1 MSKNIFIGGFNMKI
15 IGVTG
20 YLGSGKD
27 TVADYFKSQGY
38 EHISLS
44 DILRSDLKRA
54 GKEATRDNLQNLG
67 NELRQRLG
75 GNILAERAKAML
87 DPEKN
92 YVITSIGRADEIDAL
107 KGIKGFKLI
116 FVDALPKLRYERQI
130 KRGRLEDKTL
140 TLARFLK
147 DEEKER
153 KGGGAQFREFDNIKK
168 KADYLLTNN
177 STKEALFQK
186 TEKIYKEVNKRPNWD
201 EYFFGIMNAVATRA
215 TCDRGKCAA
224 IVVRDNVL
232 LATGYVGAPRGLP
245 SCDEVGHL
253 MEKTLHDDG
262 VERMHCVR
270 TIHAEQNAIL
280 QAANNGVALKG
291 AKIYVKMAPCPVC
304 ANMLINA
311 GIKEVVCMKGYQFG
325 QRGLELFKQA
335 GVKIT
340 VVNNEA
346 EKY

>member
-1 MSKNIFIGGFNMKI
+1 MAV

-27 TVADYFKSQGY
+27 TVADYLKSQGY

-44 DILRSDLKRA
+44 DILREDLKRV
-54 GKEATRDNLQNLG
+54 GKDATRDNLQNLG
-67 NELRQRLG
+67 NELRQGIG
-75 GNILAERAKAML
+75 GNILAERAKARL
-87 DPEKN
+87 NPEKN
-92 YVITSIGRADEIDAL
+92 YVITSIGRVDEIESL
-107 KGIKGFKLI
+107 KGIRGFKLI
-116 FVDALPKLRYERQI
+116 FVDAPAKLRFERQL

-153 KGGGAQFREFDNIKK
+153 KGGGAQFREFDNLKK
-168 KADYLLTNN
+168 RADYLLNNN
-177 STKEALFQK
+177 STKEALFSK
-186 TEKIYKEVNKRPNWD
+186 LEKINKEINKRPNWD
-201 EYFFGIMNAVATRA
+201 EYFFGIMDAVAKRA

-253 MEKTLHDDG
+253 LEKTLHDDG

-280 QAANNGVALKG
+280 QAANNGVALNG

-311 GIKEVVCMKGYQFG
+311 GIKEVVCMKGYQSG
-325 QRGLELFKQA
+325 QRGLDLFKRA
-335 GVKIT
+335 GVKVT
-340 VVNNEA
+340 VVNSEV